1 MRTAKKHMWLL
12 PRAVWRAAAVLLCLA
27 AFAAPD
33 EGDPPA
39 EAGARAAKRA
49 AEMPRVATSADGFV
63 EIMAPD
69 VPGDAVGFR
78 LPLLR
83 FTTQLIGDIEHA
95 YGLAMPRMES
105 PGLVVHALD
114 GQTNDVRVIAR
125 VGRRDGRLVT
135 RIYLPSP
142 GFSSIEALQLE
153 IVQAYLRAW
162 IDRNRDDV
170 QVPAAEPPDWLAF
183 GVLRARTADG
193 AHDDIRFV
201 LEQWSEHKLPP
212 FPKFCLELKIAT
224 MQDAVYAGYLVAWMK
239 ERKLL
244 RSALEGLTTGRA
256 WSQAELLADL
266 TGEKGEEEQRQAFNA
281 RLDRLSRAVL
291 SPGRASEWDIKNFRR
306 QLRLDV
312 RPVEGEPEDVAT
324 QNCSFR
330 RAIKLLADRPAAV
343 RAAAFVKMREL
354 PLYAVRR
361 GQQMAATSEAYSE
374 FLVMLSRGA
383 SADRL
388 NELLDKAE
396 YQLARLIGGRDEN
409 GQSGNTTL
417 SAPQE
422 DNAIK

>member
-1 MRTAKKHMWLL
+1 MRTAKKHIGLW
-12 PRAVWRAAAVLLCLA
+12 PRVVWRAAVVLLCLA
-27 AFAAPD
+27 ACAAAD

-83 FTTQLIGDIEHA
+83 FTTQLIGEIEHA
-95 YGLAMPRMES
+95 YGLAMPRMDG

-162 IDRNRDDV
+162 IDRNRDAA

-212 FPKFCLELKIAT
+212 FPKFCLELKIST
-224 MQDAVYAGYLVAWMK
+224 MQDAV
-239 ERKLL
+239 
-244 RSALEGLTTGRA
+244 
-256 WSQAELLADL
+256 
-266 TGEKGEEEQRQAFNA
+266 
-281 RLDRLSRAVL
+281 
-291 SPGRASEWDIKNFRR
+291 
-306 QLRLDV
+306 
-312 RPVEGEPEDVAT
+312 
-324 QNCSFR
+324 
-330 RAIKLLADRPAAV
+330 
-343 RAAAFVKMREL
+343 
-354 PLYAVRR
+354 
-361 GQQMAATSEAYSE
+361 
-374 FLVMLSRGA
+374 
-383 SADRL
+383 
-388 NELLDKAE
+388 
-396 YQLARLIGGRDEN
+396 
-409 GQSGNTTL
+409 
-417 SAPQE
+417 
-422 DNAIK
+422 